1 MANKRMHRLET
12 GPFTVRLRRTCKMMS
27 LKTVGKAY
35 DLFKDCPN
43 TMKIGDT
50 NAYRL
55 KKELEEYLNI

>member
-1 MANKRMHRLET
+1 MANKRMHRIAT
-12 GPFTVRLRRTCKMMS
+12 GSFTVRLIHTCKLMN